1 MLASKGDLV
10 VSYEE
15 KTLIMWDMK
24 AGAQKATFTADKVRD
39 TDGVGTR
46 RAPYFLYGWGQ
57 YAQGTLLAVRMGSV
71 RTGNLACCTDGVS
84 THREPCLLYG
94 WGQYAQGTLLAV
106 RMGSV
111 RTGNLACCT
120 DGVSM
125 HSTLTSITFGVG
137 THRVPYFLYGWGRY
151 AQGTLFPLRLGSVRT
166 GYLISST
173 DGVGTHRVPYFHYVW
188 GRYAQ
193 GTLFPVRVGSIRT
206 RHLISSTD
214 GVGTHRA
221 LYFHCSQTCVKGALP
236 RF

>member
-1 MLASKGDLV
+1 MLDIPPCFPVSLGTLIHILPSSHFSNLRIDVLASKGDLV

-39 TDGVGTR
+39 TDGVCTR
-46 RAPYFLYGWGQ
+46 RAPYFQYGWGQ

-71 RTGNLACCTDGVS
+71 CTA
-84 THREPCLLYG
+84 PLL
-94 WGQYAQGTLLAV
+94 
-106 RMGSV
+106 
-111 RTGNLACCT
+111 
-120 DGVSM
+120 
-125 HSTLTSITFGVG
+125 
-137 THRVPYFLYGWGRY
+137 
-151 AQGTLFPLRLGSVRT
+151 PLRLGSVRT
-166 GYLISST
+166 GYLISCT
-173 DGVGTHRVPYFHYVW
+173 GGVSTHREPCLLDGWGQYAQRPYFHYVW

-193 GTLFPVRVGSIRT
+193 GTFFPVRVGSIRK

-221 LYFHCSQTCVKGALP
+221 LYFHCSQTCVKGSLS